1 MIDPQPSRS
10 AIMMRTLIELLEA
23 DGDIISLFDIGIDGR
38 RILKDDPTRISKT
51 EQRLLAITQV
61 GERQTD
67 ASFDN
72 PSDSVRGSD
81 EHRVTLAICVY
92 VYKDRASLGEEE
104 KELCVDLTGAV
115 RESILKHQTG
125 PSWQWFDIAHRGSE
139 YDSKDNFRRS
149 DSLFI
154 LRARARK
161 V

>member
-1 MIDPQPSRS
+1 MTDPSPSRS
-10 AIMMRTLIELLEA
+10 AQMMASLISLVEA
-23 DGDIISLFDIGIDGR
+23 DDDIITLFDFGTDGR
-38 RILKDDPTRISKT
+38 RILLDDPTRISKT
-51 EQRLLAITQV
+51 ELRTMAITQI

-81 EHRVTLAICVY
+81 EHRVTLAVVIY
-92 VYKDRASLGEEE
+92 VYKDRDSNGEAE
-104 KELCVDLTGAV
+104 KELIVNLTGAV
-115 RESILKHQTG
+115 RESILKNQVG
-125 PSWQWFDIAHRGSE
+125 PSFSWFDIVHRGSE

-149 DSLFI
+149 DSLFV